1 MAAKGSA
8 KKKSGED
15 NASKPVPGLHAL
27 VGHESLRG
35 NLGNAFNSGTLP
47 AALLLYGPTGVGKQR
62 LALWTAQLL
71 LCRNPQDGSP
81 CDQCVSCGQVRRL
94 EHPDL
99 HWFFPV
105 AKPKGAS
112 SPEKLK
118 GGLEDARRR
127 ELVERA
133 TNPLQPSWNT
143 ELRGIY
149 MAVVKTLREFAGKR
163 PATGDRQVF
172 VVGDAEALVS
182 QESSPEAANALL
194 KVLEEPPAGTTLI
207 LTASQPERLL
217 PTIRSRTI
225 AVHVPPLAQEVV
237 QDFLVSV
244 ANVDPE
250 AAARASSLS
259 GGSIGQA
266 LGYLPEDSELGP
278 LEAVRRDAW

>member
-1 MAAKGSA
+1 
-8 KKKSGED
+8 
-15 NASKPVPGLHAL
+15 
-27 VGHESLRG
+27 
-35 NLGNAFNSGTLP
+35 
-47 AALLLYGPTGVGKQR
+47 
-62 LALWTAQLL
+62 
-71 LCRNPQDGSP
+71 
-81 CDQCVSCGQVRRL
+81 
-94 EHPDL
+94 
-99 HWFFPV
+99 
-105 AKPKGAS
+105 
-112 SPEKLK
+112 
-118 GGLEDARRR
+118 LEDARRR

-149 MAVVKTLREFAGKR
+149 LAVVKTLREFAGKR

-225 AVHVPPLAQEVV
+225 AVHVPPLATEVV

-244 ANVDPE
+244 ANVDPD
-250 AAARASSLS
+250 AAARASALS

-278 LEAVRRDAW
+278 MEAVRRDAWRVLQAAGGEKADGPFRTALSRSPSGARMLGPLFDHLGVWIRDLAAVSVGAEEEVINIDAIDALRAETASGADATRLARALDRVEHARVLAQGNVNPQLVLFGLVSELRPLLHPGGTRE